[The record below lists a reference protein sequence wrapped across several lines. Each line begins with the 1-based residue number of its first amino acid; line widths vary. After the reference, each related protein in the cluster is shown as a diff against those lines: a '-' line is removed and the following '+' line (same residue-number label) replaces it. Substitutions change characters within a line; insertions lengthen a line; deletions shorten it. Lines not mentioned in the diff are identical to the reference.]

1 MDIEIHH
8 LIKWLGKVFNGKE
21 IIILHSQT
29 IYMGTFFSSINIVL
43 SSSNAKYSWLPKYGI
58 IKISGCKRFKF
69 IQVRQF
75 EGHISTV

>member
-8 LIKWLGKVFNGKE
+8 LIKWLGKVFNGK

-29 IYMGTFFSSINIVL
+29 IYIGTFFSSINIVL

-58 IKISGCKRFKF
+58 IKFQAANALNLFK
-69 IQVRQF
+69 
-75 EGHISTV
+75 